1 MQILRIEKKDE
12 ATGELLVEM
21 LLTKEQTQVLI
32 EYALASLVSMGLVQ
46 FVNNSDRAK
55 AVEAPQEEETFAVPA
70 NQSVN

>member
-46 FVNNSDRAK
+46 FVDNNAK

-70 NQSVN
+70 GSSVN